1 MDASPKECKMTA
13 LESNRILECKT
24 FIMKLSMCP
33 FKQKAVSEWARVG
46 QLDKCRSIQE
56 LVPLCKRVWA
66 KASTLYPCN
75 TKHFP
80 CQSSVGFSVGLFNFI
95 FPETSSPRWNFSPTL
110 GTFLH
115 YGLDM
120 LICSTIMWLIEQL
133 PENLG
138 DGILCISLFKETVFI
153 DVQNPEELEMNIK
166 EIPPREKKKHQRHFL
181 ILVFLF
187 L

>member
-95 FPETSSPRWNFSPTL
+95 FPETSLLELQSHTGNFLALWAWHVDLQHNYVTYWATTRKPRRRNS
-110 GTFLH
+110 
-115 YGLDM
+115 
-120 LICSTIMWLIEQL
+120 
-133 PENLG
+133 
-138 DGILCISLFKETVFI
+138 V
-153 DVQNPEELEMNIK
+153 
-166 EIPPREKKKHQRHFL
+166 HQPF
-181 ILVFLF
+181 
-187 L
+187 